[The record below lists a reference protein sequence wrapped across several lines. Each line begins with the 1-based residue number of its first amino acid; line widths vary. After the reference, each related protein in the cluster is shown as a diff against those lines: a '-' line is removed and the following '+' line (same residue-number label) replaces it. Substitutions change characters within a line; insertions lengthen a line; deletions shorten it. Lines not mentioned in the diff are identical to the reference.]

1 MNQKNNYTARMSYN
15 EAKQRFYDAWIESFG
30 GNGAACTAYVNTRK
44 LSQSTIR
51 LEVELNIANTNFV
64 FGVTP
69 QQQNSTGVVFP
80 TERRL
85 DLQDSLVVSEYGIFV
100 CKPTSRADINFKLR
114 TYGNIVDFTAA
125 GAAAIDGTLYS
136 NGYLKTTVNNDVIVP
151 YRDLF
156 SNLYRPQTQQT
167 AALGAASPDD
177 QICGAEDGAITNEP
191 NLLFIGSKN
200 TIPEIILPG
209 TMAVVDAFTRVV
221 YIGRGVLAQ
230 NSTVIN

>member
-1 MNQKNNYTARMSYN
+1 MSYN
-15 EAKQRFYDAWIESFG
+15 EAKQRFFEAWLGSFG
-30 GNGAACTAYVNTRK
+30 GDAAATWAYVNTRK

-51 LEVELNIANTNFV
+51 LEVELNTLNTSFV

-69 QQQNSTGVVFP
+69 QQQNSTGVLFP

-100 CKPTSRADINFKLR
+100 CKPASRTDINFKLR
-114 TYGNIVDFTAA
+114 TYGNIVDFTAGA
-125 GAAAIDGTLYS
+125 AAAIDGTLYS
-136 NGYLKTTVNNDVIVP
+136 NGWLKTTVNNDVVVP

-167 AALGAASPDD
+167 AALGAQSPDD

-200 TIPEIILPG
+200 TIPEIQLAG
-209 TMAVVDAFTRVV
+209 TLATVDTFTRAV

>member
-1 MNQKNNYTARMSYN
+1 MSYN
-15 EAKQRFYDAWIESFG
+15 EAKQRFFEAWLGSFG
-30 GNGAACTAYVNTRK
+30 ADAGATWAYVNTRK

-51 LEVELNIANTNFV
+51 LEVELNTLNTSFV

-69 QQQNSTGVVFP
+69 QQQNSTGVLFP

-100 CKPTSRADINFKLR
+100 CKPASRTDINFKLR
-114 TYGNIVDFTAA
+114 TYGNIVDFTAGA
-125 GAAAIDGTLYS
+125 AAAIDGTLYS
-136 NGYLKTTVNNDVIVP
+136 NGWLKTTVNNDVVVP

-167 AALGAASPDD
+167 AALGAQSPDD

-200 TIPEIILPG
+200 TIPEIQLAG
-209 TMAVVDAFTRVV
+209 TLATVDTFTRAV